1 MENVTKI
8 IAFEKRAKVGQPVKA
23 NPVRSSVDLKS
34 KWQLSIAESPH
45 VSVALVER
53 SVKTL
58 DANLY

>member
-1 MENVTKI
+1 MV
-8 IAFEKRAKVGQPVKA
+8 AFENMAKVGQPVKA

-45 VSVALVER
+45 VSVALVEC

-58 DANLY
+58 DAIL